1 MSTFVDQTS
10 HRIELSAVPKK
21 IISLVPSQTELL
33 ADLGLRESLVGIT
46 KYCIYPAEV
55 FLSVKHVGGTK
66 TFDIEKIKAIKPDL
80 IIGNKEENPKEHI
93 EALREH
99 FPVWV
104 SNISNLHDALES
116 IYCIGELTATQ
127 EKAAGLIT
135 SISNDFKKL
144 EDYKNKKHQ
153 PKKTLYMI
161 WRKPYMAAGGDTF
174 ISDML
179 YRCGFDNVLYYQ
191 NRYPELDAKQI
202 KALNPEVILLSSEP
216 YPYQEK
222 HVKEFQAICPQA
234 KIMRV
239 EGEYFSWY
247 GSRLLSATNY
257 FKQLQD
263 KIFNHQD

>member
-1 MSTFVDQTS
+1 MSTFVDQTNY
-10 HRIELSAVPKK
+10 RIELPSAPQK

-33 ADLGLRESLVGIT
+33 ADLGLKERLVGIT
-46 KYCIYPAEV
+46 KYCIYPPEV
-55 FLSVKHVGGTK
+55 FLSVNHIGGTK
-66 TFDIEKIKAIKPDL
+66 TFDIEKIKALKPDL

-93 EALREH
+93 EALRQH

-104 SNISNLHDALES
+104 SNISNMHEALES
-116 IYCIGELTATQ
+116 IHCIGELTQTQ
-127 EKAAGLIT
+127 QKAGEFIEN
-135 SISNDFKKL
+135 ISNDFKKL
-144 EDYKNKKHQ
+144 EEHKSKNYQ
-153 PKKTLYMI
+153 PKKALYMI

-191 NRYPELDAKQI
+191 NRYPELEARQI
-202 KALNPEVILLSSEP
+202 KELNPEIIFLSSEP

-222 HVKEFQAICPQA
+222 HIEEFKTICPRA
-234 KIMRV
+234 KVIKV

-247 GSRLLSATNY
+247 GSRLLSATAY
-257 FKQLQD
+257 FKHLQD